1 MNGIY
6 IYTLIFGL
14 RDVKGKTTQWFYG
27 QAVGQVNQLKMTIV
41 FR

>member
-1 MNGIY
+1 MGAFWGA
-6 IYTLIFGL
+6 LIFGL
-14 RDVKGKTTQWFYG
+14 RDVKRKTTQWFCV